1 MSAQLGNAL
10 PFSRTASQPAQA
22 THASAWATVLRRV
35 MMVVGTRQQLLE
47 LDAHMLRDI
56 GMTAQDARREA
67 NRAPWD
73 IEADGKPRR

>member
-10 PFSRTASQPAQA
+10 PFSRTAGSPAQV
-22 THASAWATVLRRV
+22 SAWGSFLQRVLT
-35 MMVVGTRQQLLE
+35 VVGTRQQLLE
-47 LDAHMLRDI
+47 LDRHMLHDI
-56 GMTAQDARREA
+56 GMTAQDAWREA